1 MKVKKTYIKWKISLN
16 FWIKYKFICNFCVTS
31 FSSKILRKNKAQH
44 TRFPGNFNC
53 FLFFICKRL
62 YTLKSHH
69 LMTIFCSE
77 FVEVFYL
84 NSTSIQELHEIFVV
98 GKLIFLISFQFF
110 ERSMQI
116 QCKFYFSL
124 YVVLRQCDFKI
135 CGNLI
140 RYVLE
145 NLARF

>member
-1 MKVKKTYIKWKISLN
+1 MKVKKHKKNWKISLN
-16 FWIKYKFICNFCVTS
+16 SWIKYKFICNFCVTS
-31 FSSKILRKNKAQH
+31 FSSKILRTNKAQH
-44 TRFPGNFNC
+44 TRFPGKFNC

-84 NSTSIQELHEIFVV
+84 NSTSIQELHEIFVI
-98 GKLIFLISFQFF
+98 GKLIFLIFNSLKG
-110 ERSMQI
+110 

-145 NLARF
+145 NLGRF